1 MEPAKRKI
9 LVVDNH
15 PLILKYISD
24 LLEKKGYRVETAEDG
39 LLALDLL
46 KVFLPDC
53 ILVDLIM
60 PNIDGATL
68 CKIIRNDP
76 RFQKTPI
83 FILSAVAVEE
93 TCHLEALGAD
103 LCIAKGPLPEMGNHI
118 LQAISGVGTRKSA
131 GSEKAVI
138 GLENLHPRQITK
150 ELLVANKHLEAI
162 LEHISDGI
170 IEISRDGRI
179 LFANSAAAECFASSK
194 VDLPG
199 SDFLS
204 WFHEENRLVAA
215 RFLEKTG
222 GEILQDVL
230 RQGDRYLSIKV
241 VPMGTDGGVSVI
253 LLNDVTDYEQ
263 TRQALE
269 ESNNELK
276 MLARSDPLTKIANRR
291 WFDERLREEWRR
303 MQRERS
309 ELSLLLCDIDN
320 LKEFND
326 RHGHMVGD
334 ECLKAVAR
342 SIAAQTK
349 RPADFAARYG
359 GDEFAIILPNTFN
372 KGAEYIAGQL
382 RGKLLDLRLYGGTQA
397 LSASVSMSIGI
408 CSARPSSG
416 KHTVETLLS
425 VADDAMYEAKR
436 QGKDQVVS
444 RRLDDERD
452 DSFNFQDS

>member
-1 MEPAKRKI
+1 MEPVKQKI

-24 LLEKKGYRVETAEDG
+24 LLGKKGYQVETAEDG

-46 KVFLPDC
+46 KVFLPDF

-68 CKIIRNDP
+68 CKIIRNDS
-76 RFQKTPI
+76 RFKKTPL
-83 FILSAVAVEE
+83 FILSATAVED
-93 TCHLEALGAD
+93 TCHLKALGAD

-118 LQAISGVGTRKSA
+118 LQAISSA
-131 GSEKAVI
+131 GGSKRDGMEKTVI
-138 GLENLHPRQITK
+138 GLENLRPRQITR
-150 ELLVANKHLEAI
+150 ELLLANKHLEAI

-170 IEISRDGRI
+170 LEISRDGRI
-179 LFANSAAAECFASSK
+179 IFANSAAAECFVFPK
-194 VDLPG
+194 VDLLG

-204 WFHEENRLVAA
+204 LFHEENRAAAA
-215 RFLEKTG
+215 RFLERTG
-222 GEILQDVL
+222 AEMTQDTL
-230 RQGDRYLSIKV
+230 RQGDRYLSIKA
-241 VPMGTDGGVSVI
+241 VPMGTDGGVRVI

-269 ESNNELK
+269 ESNKELK
-276 MLARSDPLTKIANRR
+276 MLARSDSLTKIANRR

-334 ECLKAVAR
+334 ECLKAVAQ
-342 SIAAQTK
+342 SIATQTK

-359 GDEFAIILPNTFN
+359 GDEFAIILPNTS
-372 KGAEYIAGQL
+372 KEGAEHIAGQL
-382 RGKLLDLRLYGGTQA
+382 RRKLRDLKLTGEAQT
-397 LSASVSMSIGI
+397 LSDSVSMSIGI
-408 CSARPSSG
+408 GSARPSSG
-416 KHTVETLLS
+416 EYSVENLLS
-425 VADDAMYEAKR
+425 IADDAMYEAKR
-436 QGKDQVVS
+436 QGRDRVVS
-444 RRLDDERD
+444 KSLDDERD
-452 DSFNFQDS
+452 D